1 MEEQIS
7 EIEVYSIAAMVKLL
21 HLIESKK
28 VNLRIE
34 FISCVLKSVYRIDSW
49 EIKIDVLYDID
60 PMVIFTTQPSLIFRL
75 NDVIF

>member
-1 MEEQIS
+1 MEEQIC
-7 EIEVYSIAAMVKLL
+7 EIEVYSIAKMVKLL

-28 VNLRIE
+28 VNVRIE
-34 FISCVLKSVYRIDSW
+34 FISCVLKSAYRIDSL
-49 EIKIDVLYDID
+49 EIKIDVLYDIN